1 MVALSQLHSGEVL
14 PQPAKPVVFLLFAAG
29 LALASPFP
37 GQTGDQPESVSVRS
51 SASRVKAPKA
61 SSVAVENIAAI
72 HDAQG
77 AGIEITS
84 TIAVVP
90 TITKLDGPPRL
101 VIDLPGAVNRVTRSR
116 IVPVQGGEIK
126 TIHVEQLQQNP
137 PVTRVT
143 VDLSEARSYSWEA
156 ATDKL
161 VVYLRPPVKPG
172 DKPATE
178 DKTEVAKLDPPP
190 ESVTVPVFTKGIEA
204 PITTASTGGAA
215 GVVLAGNT
223 VGHASTVAAGA
234 ETSILNLARG
244 GTIRVCPGT
253 TISVTS
259 SQNGRELMLSLST
272 GSLEAHY
279 SLASSQ
285 DSILTP
291 DFRIA
296 LPGPGDFA
304 YAFSADAKGN
314 TCVRT
319 LPGNTASAV
328 VSELMGDATYQV
340 KPNEEVVFR
349 NGQIANA
356 DNIVPLDCGC
366 PAVQAPTLRAEA
378 PRQSVTPDEVL
389 GDSPNASKGTSAED
403 GSLIPPV
410 ASLADLVPNQPAPK
424 RRATTPPAG
433 VAAIAESNSRPMQIQ
448 IEAPLVFRGDQQPRP
463 APTREAG
470 QLPAVSPSRSVGI
483 ANAAV
488 AQPVQ
493 PPKQQPKQHTGFFGK
508 VRRFFSSMFG

>member
-1 MVALSQLHSGEVL
+1 MV
-14 PQPAKPVVFLLFAAG
+14 LLLTAG
-29 LALASPFP
+29 LSLCSPLLGQTP
-37 GQTGDQPESVSVRS
+37 GQPTSVSVRS
-51 SASRVKAPKA
+51 SAPRARVSKISP
-61 SSVAVENIAAI
+61 VAVQNVAAI
-72 HDAQG
+72 HDEQG

-84 TIAVVP
+84 TVAVVP
-90 TITKLDGPPRL
+90 SITKLDGPPRL
-101 VIDLPGAVNRVTRSR
+101 VIDLPGALNRVSRNR

-126 TIHVEQLQQNP
+126 TIHVEQLQPNP
-137 PVTRVT
+137 PVTRIT

-161 VVYLRPPVKPG
+161 VVYLRPPAKPG
-172 DKPATE
+172 NKPQTE
-178 DKTEVAKLDPPP
+178 GTAEVAKLDPPP

-204 PITTASTGGAA
+204 PITTASTGGGA
-215 GVVLAGNT
+215 GVVLAGST

-234 ETSILNLARG
+234 ETSILNLSRG

-259 SQNGRELMLSLST
+259 SQNGRELMLSMST

-328 VSELMGDATYQV
+328 VSELMGDATYQL

-349 NGQIANA
+349 NGQIAKA

-366 PAVQAPTLRAEA
+366 PAVPTRTLRAEA
-378 PRQSVTPDEVL
+378 PRQTVTPDEL
-389 GDSPNASKGTSAED
+389 GDSESSSTGRTAED
-403 GSLIPPV
+403 PSLIPPV
-410 ASLADLVPNQPAPK
+410 ASLADLVPNQPATK
-424 RRATTPPAG
+424 RKVTTPPAG
-433 VAAIAESNSRPMQIQ
+433 MAAMAEANSRPMQIQ
-448 IEAPLVFRGDQQPRP
+448 IEAPLVFRGDQQPAP

-470 QLPAVSPSRSVGI
+470 QLPAVSSSRSVGI
-483 ANAAV
+483 VNAAV

-493 PPKQQPKQHTGFFGK
+493 PPKQQPRQHSGFFGK

>member
-1 MVALSQLHSGEVL
+1 MSL
-14 PQPAKPVVFLLFAAG
+14 
-29 LALASPFP
+29 
-37 GQTGDQPESVSVRS
+37 SVRS
-51 SASRVKAPKA
+51 SAPHTRA
-61 SSVAVENIAAI
+61 SKISLVAVQNVAAI
-72 HDAQG
+72 HDEQG

-84 TIAVVP
+84 TVAVVP
-90 TITKLDGPPRL
+90 SITKLDGPPRL
-101 VIDLPGAVNRVTRSR
+101 VIDLPGALNRVSRNR

-126 TIHVEQLQQNP
+126 TIHVEQLQPNP

-143 VDLSEARSYSWEA
+143 VDLSEARTYSWEA
-156 ATDKL
+156 AADKL
-161 VVYLRPPVKPG
+161 VVYLRPPVG
-172 DKPATE
+172 NKPAPE
-178 DKTEVAKLDPPP
+178 DKAVVAKVDSPAD
-190 ESVTVPVFTKGIEA
+190 SVTVPAFTKGIEA
-204 PITTASTGGAA
+204 PITTASTGGGA
-215 GVVLAGNT
+215 GVVFAGNT
-223 VGHASTVAAGA
+223 IGHASTVSAGA
-234 ETSILNLARG
+234 ETSILNLSRG

-253 TISVTS
+253 TVSVTS

-279 SLASSQ
+279 SLGSSQ

-291 DFRIA
+291 DFRIG

-328 VSELMGDATYQV
+328 VSELMGDATYQL

-349 NGQIANA
+349 NGQIAKA
-356 DNIVPLDCGC
+356 DNMVPLDCGC
-366 PAVQAPTLRAEA
+366 PAVPTQTLRAEA
-378 PRQSVTPDEVL
+378 PRQTVMPDEV
-389 GDSPNASKGTSAED
+389 GDSQNSSTGRTAED
-403 GSLIPPV
+403 PSLIPPV
-410 ASLADLVPNQPAPK
+410 ASLADLVPNQPAAK
-424 RRATTPPAG
+424 RKVTTPPAG
-433 VAAIAESNSRPMQIQ
+433 MAAMAEANSRPMQIQ
-448 IEAPLVFRGDQQPRP
+448 IEAPLVFRGDQQPAP

-483 ANAAV
+483 VNAAV

-493 PPKQQPKQHTGFFGK
+493 PPKQQPRQHSGFFGK

>member
-1 MVALSQLHSGEVL
+1 M
-14 PQPAKPVVFLLFAAG
+14 P
-29 LALASPFP
+29 
-37 GQTGDQPESVSVRS
+37 TRS
-51 SASRVKAPKA
+51 AVGRARAPKL
-61 SSVAVENIAAI
+61 SPIAVQNIAAI
-72 HDAQG
+72 HDQQG

-84 TIAVVP
+84 TVAVVP
-90 TITKLDGPPRL
+90 SITKLDGPPRL

-126 TIHVEQLQQNP
+126 TIHVEQLPQNS

-143 VDLSEARSYSWEA
+143 VDLTEARTYSWEA
-156 ATDKL
+156 ATDRL
-161 VVYLRPPVKPG
+161 VVYLRPPVKPS
-172 DKPATE
+172 DKPGVDEKVA
-178 DKTEVAKLDPPP
+178 VAKVDPPP
-190 ESVTVPVFTKGIEA
+190 ESVTVPAFTKGVEA
-204 PITTASTGGAA
+204 PITTASTGGGA
-215 GVVLAGNT
+215 GLVLAGNT
-223 VGHASTVAAGA
+223 VGGASTVSAGA

-253 TISVTS
+253 SISVTS
-259 SQNGRELMLSLST
+259 SQNGRELMLSMST
-272 GSLEAHY
+272 GSLETHY
-279 SLASSQ
+279 SLANSQ

-296 LPGPGDFA
+296 LAGPGDFA

-349 NGQIANA
+349 NGQIAKP
-356 DNIVPLDCGC
+356 DNLVPLDCGC
-366 PAVQAPTLRAEA
+366 PAVSNPALRAEA
-378 PRQSVTPDEVL
+378 PSQTVTPDASLMAGSV
-389 GDSPNASKGTSAED
+389 SSSKGATADDS
-403 GSLIPPV
+403 SLIPPV
-410 ASLADLVPNQPAPK
+410 ASLADLVPNQQAP
-424 RRATTPPAG
+424 RRRISATPAG
-433 VAAIAESNSRPMQIQ
+433 MAAMAAANSRPMQIQ
-448 IEAPLVFRGDQQPRP
+448 IEAPLVFRGDQQPPP

-470 QLPAVSPSRSVGI
+470 QLPAVSPARSVGI

-488 AQPVQ
+488 GQPVQ